1 MINFTWYRNL
11 SFKLIFWVGVI
22 TVLVIGTFAW
32 VNLRTQRRHMMEEV
46 ISGAQQLSDT
56 IKRSLW
62 YDMLR
67 NYRDALYN
75 VIEAIGKQEGIEKVR
90 IFNKEGM
97 IMFSSDKE
105 EIGRMV
111 DKRAEACY
119 VCHAVDKPL
128 ERLDIPKRT
137 RIFRADGY
145 RVLGMT
151 SPIYNEPAC
160 WEAPCHAH
168 PPEQKVLGVL
178 DVSLSLATADRR
190 IEEIKRKTLLFAA
203 VTILA
208 ISTIIG
214 LFIRRAVYRP
224 VKELVKGTKR
234 VAEGDFEH
242 TIPFRSRDELGQ
254 LAESFNKMTQRLKK
268 ANDEIKELI
277 RTLEEKVEERTAEL
291 KRAQYQ
297 LLQSEK
303 LASIGKLAATIAH
316 EINNPL
322 NGILTYTKLIERKLA
337 QDSVKR
343 EELER
348 FRSYLSIMERE
359 TERCSN
365 IVRNLL
371 DFARQREPSLKSD
384 VDVNG
389 VLEEALS
396 LVANQIALQEIQ
408 LEKSFGK
415 LPPIMADP
423 MQLRQAFLNI
433 LINSCEA
440 IQDGGRI
447 RIATEYLEGEGMVRV
462 EFSDNGVGIEEED
475 LRKIF
480 DPFFT
485 TKEKGTGLGLSVVY
499 GIINSHQ
506 GNIEVK
512 SKPKEGTRVTI
523 KLPLRIEN
531 QAST

>member
-1 MINFTWYRNL
+1 MMNFTWYRNL
-11 SFKLIFWVGVI
+11 SVKLILWVGVI
-22 TVLVIGTFAW
+22 TVLVIGAFAW
-32 VNLRTQRRHMMEEV
+32 VNLRTQRRHMMDEV
-46 ISGAQQLSDT
+46 ISGAQQLSGT

-119 VCHAVDKPL
+119 GCHAVDKPL

-137 RIFRADGY
+137 RIFQADGY

-178 DVSLSLATADRR
+178 DVSLSLATADKR
-190 IEEIKRKTLLFAA
+190 IKEIKRKTLLFAA

-224 VKELVKGTKR
+224 VKELVKGTRR
-234 VAEGDFEH
+234 VAQGDFEH

-254 LAESFNKMTQRLKK
+254 LAESFNKMTQR
-268 ANDEIKELI
+268 
-277 RTLEEKVEERTAEL
+277 L

-447 RIATEYLEGEGMVRV
+447 RIVTEYLEGEGMVRV

-475 LRKIF
+475 LHKIF

-512 SKPKEGTRVTI
+512 SKPKEGTTVVI
-523 KLPLRIEN
+523 KLPLRTKN
-531 QAST
+531 QTSAQEGR

>member
-1 MINFTWYRNL
+1 M
-11 SFKLIFWVGVI
+11 
-22 TVLVIGTFAW
+22 
-32 VNLRTQRRHMMEEV
+32 
-46 ISGAQQLSDT
+46 
-56 IKRSLW
+56 
-62 YDMLR
+62 
-67 NYRDALYN
+67 
-75 VIEAIGKQEGIEKVR
+75 
-90 IFNKEGM
+90 
-97 IMFSSDKE
+97 
-105 EIGRMV
+105 
-111 DKRAEACY
+111 
-119 VCHAVDKPL
+119 
-128 ERLDIPKRT
+128 
-137 RIFRADGY
+137 
-145 RVLGMT
+145 
-151 SPIYNEPAC
+151 
-160 WEAPCHAH
+160 
-168 PPEQKVLGVL
+168 
-178 DVSLSLATADRR
+178 
-190 IEEIKRKTLLFAA
+190 
-203 VTILA
+203 
-208 ISTIIG
+208 
-214 LFIRRAVYRP
+214 
-224 VKELVKGTKR
+224 
-234 VAEGDFEH
+234 
-242 TIPFRSRDELGQ
+242 
-254 LAESFNKMTQRLKK
+254 
-268 ANDEIKELI
+268 
-277 RTLEEKVEERTAEL
+277 
-291 KRAQYQ
+291 
-297 LLQSEK
+297 QSEK

-475 LRKIF
+475 LHKIF

-512 SKPKEGTRVTI
+512 SKPKEGTTVTI

-531 QAST
+531 QASAQEGR

>member
-1 MINFTWYRNL
+1 
-11 SFKLIFWVGVI
+11 
-22 TVLVIGTFAW
+22 
-32 VNLRTQRRHMMEEV
+32 
-46 ISGAQQLSDT
+46 
-56 IKRSLW
+56 
-62 YDMLR
+62 
-67 NYRDALYN
+67 
-75 VIEAIGKQEGIEKVR
+75 
-90 IFNKEGM
+90 
-97 IMFSSDKE
+97 
-105 EIGRMV
+105 
-111 DKRAEACY
+111 
-119 VCHAVDKPL
+119 
-128 ERLDIPKRT
+128 
-137 RIFRADGY
+137 
-145 RVLGMT
+145 
-151 SPIYNEPAC
+151 
-160 WEAPCHAH
+160 
-168 PPEQKVLGVL
+168 
-178 DVSLSLATADRR
+178 
-190 IEEIKRKTLLFAA
+190 
-203 VTILA
+203 
-208 ISTIIG
+208 
-214 LFIRRAVYRP
+214 
-224 VKELVKGTKR
+224 
-234 VAEGDFEH
+234 GDFEH

-254 LAESFNKMTQRLKK
+254 LAESFNKMTQR
-268 ANDEIKELI
+268 
-277 RTLEEKVEERTAEL
+277 L

-447 RIATEYLEGEGMVRV
+447 RIVTEYLEGEGMVRV

-475 LRKIF
+475 LHKIF

-512 SKPKEGTRVTI
+512 SKPKEGTTVVI
-523 KLPLRIEN
+523 KLPLRTKN
-531 QAST
+531 QTSAQEGR

>member
-11 SFKLIFWVGVI
+11 SVKLIFWVGVI
-22 TVLVIGTFAW
+22 TILAIGAFAW
-32 VNLRTQRRHMMEEV
+32 VNLRTQRRHMMDEV

-62 YDMLR
+62 YDMLH

-119 VCHAVDKPL
+119 GCHAVDKPL

-137 RIFRADGY
+137 RIFQADGY

-178 DVSLSLATADRR
+178 DVSLSLATADKR
-190 IEEIKRKTLLFAA
+190 IEEIKRKTLLFA
-203 VTILA
+203 VMTILA

-224 VKELVKGTKR
+224 VKELVKGTRR
-234 VAEGDFEH
+234 VAQGDFEH
-242 TIPFRSRDELGQ
+242 AIPFRSKDELGQ
-254 LAESFNKMTQRLKK
+254 LAESFNKMTQR
-268 ANDEIKELI
+268 
-277 RTLEEKVEERTAEL
+277 L

-389 VLEEALS
+389 VLE
-396 LVANQIALQEIQ
+396 
-408 LEKSFGK
+408 
-415 LPPIMADP
+415 
-423 MQLRQAFLNI
+423 
-433 LINSCEA
+433 
-440 IQDGGRI
+440 
-447 RIATEYLEGEGMVRV
+447 
-462 EFSDNGVGIEEED
+462 
-475 LRKIF
+475 
-480 DPFFT
+480 
-485 TKEKGTGLGLSVVY
+485 
-499 GIINSHQ
+499 
-506 GNIEVK
+506 
-512 SKPKEGTRVTI
+512 
-523 KLPLRIEN
+523 
-531 QAST
+531 